1 MYTATAGSVL
11 PTTIIGSLPRPG
23 WYTQNLGRRDFRE
36 AMVDRSYREQY
47 LDAVSTF
54 LRDQEVA
61 GLDILTDGDCRFDA
75 DVAGHNWFSYA
86 PLRMAGFSGA
96 RAYSAQGGKAGIPH
110 KPGHILHDVL
120 ETRIMPDLVGPVGRG
135 NLQYTAIWKAAQRL
149 TTKPVK
155 FGSITPEL
163 IAMAVRDLHYK
174 DLRKAIMA
182 ISDALNQELNELAD
196 AGCMV
201 IQMEEP
207 QIHLLAAKGLVD
219 DVLNPG
225 FMVEVFNNTVRGL
238 RGKAEVWC
246 HTCWGNPAAQR
257 LFATQP
263 SYAPALEALDRVDA
277 DVITFETCSS
287 GGMDLEAIGK
297 RIRDK
302 KVCIGVVDHHTLQV
316 ETPDQVAALIRK
328 ALQFI
333 PPERLVLGSD
343 CGMGREGMSRRHAF
357 YKMVSIVQ
365 GTNMVRRERG
375 LPEARC
381 LAADERFS
389 MVERD
394 SR

>member
-1 MYTATAGSVL
+1 MFTATAGIVL
-11 PTTIIGSLPRPG
+11 PTTIIGSLPRPA
-23 WYTQNLGRRDFRE
+23 WYTQNLGRREFRE

-47 LDAVSTF
+47 LDAVSTY

-61 GLDILTDGDCRFDA
+61 GLDIVTDGDCRFDA

-86 PLRMAGFSGA
+86 PLRMSGFSGA
-96 RAYSAQGGKAGIPH
+96 NFYRAGGKAGFPH

-120 ETRIMPDLVGPVGRG
+120 ETRMMPDLTGPVGRG
-135 NLQYTAIWKAAQRL
+135 TLQYTAIWKAAQRL

-155 FGSITPEL
+155 FGTIMPEL

-174 DLRKAIMA
+174 DLRKAILA
-182 ISDALNQELNELAD
+182 ISDALNEELHELAA
-196 AGCMV
+196 AGCKV

-219 DVLNPG
+219 QVLNPN

-238 RGKAEVWC
+238 RGKTEIWC

-257 LFATQP
+257 LFAKTP
-263 SYAPALEALDRVDA
+263 SYAAAIEPLSRIDA

-297 RIRDK
+297 GIKDRKI
-302 KVCIGVVDHHTLQV
+302 CIGVVDHHTLQV
-316 ETPDQVAALIRK
+316 ETPEQVAALVRK
-328 ALQFI
+328 ALEHI
-333 PPERLVLGSD
+333 PAERLILGSD

-365 GTNMVRRERG
+365 GTNLVRRERK
-375 LPEARC
+375 LPEAAC

-389 MVERD
+389 MVEAL
-394 SR
+394 